1 MRHHAFDP
9 SRNAEVRAQLLVL
22 TQIKKTAGEDNR
34 AGVFHPPEARGA
46 DNQGQ
51 LLVRIRRDRFAKERE
66 RRRSGSK
73 ALGSVPAILLRDI
86 KRERGYGIRINVK
99 FRAFVDGN
107 NHAVSGNWFALLKL
121 PHVLTR
127 FVRAHREK
135 FSVGNYQIAR
145 RRRDGERDCR
155 FR

>member
-1 MRHHAFDP
+1 
-9 SRNAEVRAQLLVL
+9 
-22 TQIKKTAGEDNR
+22 R

-46 DNQGQ
+46 ENQGQ

-73 ALGSVPAILLRDI
+73 AFGSVPAILLGNIVRQ
-86 KRERGYGIRINVK
+86 RGIVSGLK
-99 FRAFVDGN
+99 PGAFVDGN

-145 RRRDGERDCR
+145 RRRDGER
-155 FR
+155 